1 MESTEIENQSLK
13 FKPDLN
19 LTEAKNKNLLKNQDR
34 SGIERLSH
42 WKAHKESKIHQVGK
56 LIEEESMM
64 HNNYQP
70 EINKTSKSIMNKAQ
84 ASVNRSLGRPEDAP
98 FNRHEQLY
106 YDACQRIKKRE
117 EIICNYLPEEYT
129 FQPNVGPSRF
139 KIRDELDQKDMIERL
154 QCYNQKKEETIEK
167 HKREQ
172 NELVDKATGQKLFKP
187 KINNYKMNRNVTN
200 VDIGD

>member
-1 MESTEIENQSLK
+1 MFEEGNFKTKFKNDIYHKVEISKNKTIDEVEGWKKHLDDSKSIDVCNRLYTNGIREKVRHENYIKAKQLESTEMENQSLK

-56 LIEEESMM
+56 QIEEESMIK
-64 HNNYQP
+64 NNYQP

-106 YDACQRIKKRE
+106 
-117 EIICNYLPEEYT
+117 
-129 FQPNVGPSRF
+129 
-139 KIRDELDQKDMIERL
+139 
-154 QCYNQKKEETIEK
+154 
-167 HKREQ
+167 
-172 NELVDKATGQKLFKP
+172 
-187 KINNYKMNRNVTN
+187 
-200 VDIGD
+200 